1 MKKFPHVNASTI
13 EEAVSWLERYGK
25 KASVIAGG
33 TDLLGKLK
41 DEILPTYP
49 EAVINI
55 KTIPGL
61 DSMREEDGML
71 KIGSLSR
78 IKTKDVNQ
86 SHWILEI

>member
-78 IKTKDVNQ
+78 IKTKNVNQ